1 MFFSNLQAK
10 SLSRRR
16 LFCAV
21 LLPAITLT
29 TAVPSLAAESAKSAS
44 SASEAFDYAANT
56 LFQDIMDS
64 SPINLHYSFSFPEDY
79 EPSDQPPLGTF
90 SESFTETEEILN
102 RAKENLAA
110 VDFNSLTAKQ
120 KQVYRMI
127 DHYADINL
135 GYCSLPDYTNTLG
148 PMGGILSSL
157 NITITEYYLLSEQ
170 DIEGY
175 ISVLKDIPR
184 FLENVVKEIEYQEGI
199 GYAPSLYAYEQALEN
214 KDAMTTLENHPYLEA
229 FESNV
234 TETGLSDDMVA
245 NYTEQVKTVLTNEV
259 LPAFSS
265 FYQTLETKKASAG
278 ESKGLAFYDQG
289 KEYYELLVKDNTG
302 TDMTPLELKDYLTDK
317 LTEGLMTLSESYSR
331 NPNLLNELNS
341 LTAPETDADAVLESS
356 KEKVAECMP
365 DIGDTT
371 YTLSY
376 LPEALQIP
384 NNLAYYLSSPI
395 DNTARNIIRINPSE
409 VGDDSMLLWTT
420 MAHEGYPGH
429 LYQHQYFMQNSFEY
443 DIETLIGSL
452 GTSEGWAYYVEKLS
466 LEWAGVDE
474 TVADAYF
481 TKQVMGMAIIAVA
494 DIGVNYEGWGLN
506 ETSDF
511 LSTYYGRVD
520 NDTCQNIIDT
530 CANDPGT
537 YLPYSVGCYQTED
550 LFEQIA
556 DNYFSDKDMY
566 AAYLKLGSLPFT
578 LLEKYLITDGFI

>member
-1 MFFSNLQAK
+1 MFFSKLQ
-10 SLSRRR
+10 SRRR

-21 LLPAITLT
+21 LLPSMTLAT
-29 TAVPSLAAESAKSAS
+29 TAPALAASTSNDS
-44 SASEAFDYAANT
+44 SAAFDNAANT

-64 SPINLHYSFSFPEDY
+64 SPINLHYSFSFPQDY
-79 EPSDQPPLGTF
+79 EPSDEPPLGSF
-90 SESFTETEEILN
+90 SETFTETAEILN
-102 RAKENLAA
+102 RAKENLSA
-110 VDFNSLTAKQ
+110 VDYNSLTAKQ
-120 KQVYRMI
+120 KQVYQMI
-127 DHYADINL
+127 SHYITINL
-135 GYCSLPDYTNTLG
+135 GYCDLPDYTNTLG
-148 PMGGILSSL
+148 PMGGILSNL
-157 NITITEYYLLSEQ
+157 NTTITEYYLLSEE
-170 DIEGY
+170 DINNY
-175 ISVLKDIPR
+175 INVLKDIPR
-184 FLENVVKEIEYQEGI
+184 FLEDVVKEIEYQESI

-234 TETGLSDDMVA
+234 TETGLSDDVVA
-245 NYTEQVKTVLTNEV
+245 NYTEQVKTVLTDEV

-265 FYQTLETKKASAG
+265 FYETLESKKASAD
-278 ESKGLAFYDQG
+278 ESKGLASYDQG

-317 LTEGLMTLSESYSR
+317 LTDGLMNLSQSYSI
-331 NPNLLNELNS
+331 NPNLLNELDS
-341 LTAPETDADAVLESS
+341 LTAPETDADSVLKAL

-395 DNTARNIIRINPSE
+395 DNLSRNIIRVNPSE

-429 LYQHQYFMQNSFEY
+429 LYQHQYFMQNSFAY
-443 DIETLIGSL
+443 NIETLIGSL

-466 LEWAGVDE
+466 LGWAGLDE
-474 TVADAYF
+474 ATADAYF
-481 TKQVMGMAIIAVA
+481 TNQIMGMAIISVV
-494 DIGVNYEGWGLN
+494 DIGVNYEGWGLD

-511 LSTYYGRVD
+511 LSTYYGEVD
-520 NDTCQNIIDT
+520 NDTCQNFIDT

-537 YLPYSVGCYQTED
+537 YLSYSVGYYQTED
-550 LFEQIA
+550 LFDQIEG
-556 DNYFSDKDMY
+556 NYSSDKDMY

-578 LLEKYLITDGFI
+578 LLEKYLIPDDSI

>member
-1 MFFSNLQAK
+1 MFFSNLQT
-10 SLSRRR
+10 RRH

-21 LLPAITLT
+21 ILPSITLSAT
-29 TAVPSLAAESAKSAS
+29 VVTQPSLSTAAAS
-44 SASEAFDYAANT
+44 NASEAFDYAANT

-79 EPSDQPPLGTF
+79 EPSDEPPLGAF
-90 SESFTETEEILN
+90 SESFEETETILN

-110 VDFNSLTAKQ
+110 VDYNSLTAKQ

-127 DHYADINL
+127 DHYANINL

-148 PMGGILSSL
+148 PMGGILSNL
-157 NITITEYYLLSEQ
+157 NTTITEYYLLSEQ
-170 DIEGY
+170 DIENY
-175 ISVLKDIPR
+175 IDVLKDIPR
-184 FLENVVKEIEYQEGI
+184 FLEDVIKEIEYQESI

-234 TETGLSDDMVA
+234 TETSLSDEA
-245 NYTEQVKTVLTNEV
+245 ISAYTEQIKTVLTDEV

-278 ESKGLAFYDQG
+278 ESKGLVSYDQG

-317 LTEGLMTLSESYSR
+317 LTAGLMSLSKAYSF
-331 NPNLLNELNS
+331 NPNLLNELDS
-341 LTAPETDADAVLESS
+341 LTAPETDANAVLEAL
-356 KEKVAECMP
+356 KEKAAECMP

-376 LPEALQIP
+376 LPDALQIP

-429 LYQHQYFMQNSFEY
+429 LYQHQYFMKNSFEY
-443 DIETLIGSL
+443 NIETLIGSL

-466 LEWAGVDE
+466 LEWAGLDE
-474 TVADAYF
+474 TIADAYF
-481 TKQVMGMAIIAVA
+481 TNQIMSMAIISVV
-494 DIGVNYEGWGLN
+494 DIGVNYEGWGIS

-511 LSTYYGRVD
+511 LNTYYQSID
-520 NDTCQNIIDT
+520 DETCQDFIDT
-530 CANDPGT
+530 CANDPGA
-537 YLPYSVGCYQTED
+537 YLPYSVGYYQTED
-550 LFEQIA
+550 LFDQIA
-556 DNYFSDKDMY
+556 DNYSSDKDMY
-566 AAYLKLGSLPFT
+566 TAYLKLGSLPFT
-578 LLEKYLITDGFI
+578 LLENYLITDGSI

>member
-10 SLSRRR
+10 SQSRRR
-16 LFCAV
+16 LFCTV

-29 TAVPSLAAESAKSAS
+29 AAVPSLAAESAKSTS
-44 SASEAFDYAANT
+44 SASEAFDYAADT

-79 EPSDQPPLGTF
+79 ESSDQPPLGTF

-110 VDFNSLTAKQ
+110 VDYNSLTAKQ

-157 NITITEYYLLSEQ
+157 NTTITEYYLLSEQ

-184 FLENVVKEIEYQEGI
+184 FLEDVVKEIEYQEGI

-234 TETGLSDDMVA
+234 AETGLSDDVVA
-245 NYTEQVKTVLTNEV
+245 NYTEQVKTVLTDEV

-278 ESKGLAFYDQG
+278 ESKGLASYDQG

-317 LTEGLMTLSESYSR
+317 LTEGLMSLSQAYSR
-331 NPNLLNELNS
+331 NPNLLNEMDS
-341 LTAPETDADAVLESS
+341 LTAPETDADAVLEAL

-466 LEWAGVDE
+466 LEWAGLDE
-474 TVADAYF
+474 VVADAYF
-481 TKQVMGMAIIAVA
+481 TNQVMSMAIIAVA
-494 DIGVNYEGWGLN
+494 DIGVNYEGWGLD
-506 ETSDF
+506 ETSNF

-556 DNYFSDKDMY
+556 DNYSSDKDMY

-578 LLEKYLITDGFI
+578 LLEKYLITDGTI